1 MSATAIQHQTTT
13 GNLPNSEELLRLA
26 HRRTVQAT
34 PAEMAAF
41 LQKLL
46 GQQLT
51 AYMTGIANPKAV
63 GKWARGER
71 SPRPPAEA
79 KLREVFQV
87 AVLIS
92 EFDDEET
99 ARAWFMGMNPALDH
113 RAPAW
118 VIANQPDGGDRTMD
132 AARAYLSYG

>member
-1 MSATAIQHQTTT
+1 MSFAGRKQRSLEAAAD
-13 GNLPNSEELLRLA
+13 GEELLRSA
-26 HRRTVQAT
+26 HRSAVQAS
-34 PAEMAAF
+34 PAEMAGF
-41 LQKLL
+41 FQQLL

-51 AYMTGIANPKAV
+51 AYMTGVSNPKAV

-71 SPRPPAEA
+71 TPRPAAEA
-79 KLREVFQV
+79 KLRQAFQI

-92 EFDDEET
+92 ELDDEET

-118 VIANQPDGGDRTMD
+118 VIANHPDGGDRAMN
-132 AARAYLSYG
+132 AALAYLSYG

>member
-1 MSATAIQHQTTT
+1 MTATAIQHQTAVE
-13 GNLPNSEELLRLA
+13 GHPDGEELFRIA
-26 HRRTVQAT
+26 HRRAVQAR

-51 AYMTGIANPKAV
+51 AYMTGIANPKAI

-79 KLREVFQV
+79 KLREAFQV
-87 AVLIS
+87 AVLVS

-118 VIANQPDGGDRTMD
+118 VIANKPDGGDQAMD
-132 AARAYLSYG
+132 AALAYLSYG

>member
-1 MSATAIQHQTTT
+1 MTATAIEQTYA
-13 GNLPNSEELLRLA
+13 NSPPDGQELLRIA
-26 HRRTVQAT
+26 HRRAIQTS

-41 LQKLL
+41 FQNLL

-51 AYMTGIANPKAV
+51 AYMTGVANPKAV

-71 SPRPPAEA
+71 SPRPAAEA
-79 KLREVFQV
+79 RLRQAFQV

-92 EFDDEET
+92 ELDDEET

-118 VIANQPDGGDRTMD
+118 VIANQPDGGDRAMD
-132 AARAYLSYG
+132 AALAYLSYG

>member
-1 MSATAIQHQTTT
+1 MTATAIQRQTTPDDQPD
-13 GNLPNSEELLRLA
+13 GGELFRIA
-26 HRRTVQAT
+26 HRRAVQSS

-41 LQKLL
+41 MQKLL

-51 AYMTGIANPKAV
+51 AYMTGITNPKAV

-79 KLREVFQV
+79 KLREAFQV

-118 VIANQPDGGDRTMD
+118 VIANHSDGGDRAMD
-132 AARAYLSYG
+132 AALAYLSYG

>member
-1 MSATAIQHQTTT
+1 MSAPAIQQQTTAVQQDA
-13 GNLPNSEELLRLA
+13 EELLRIA
-26 HRRTVQAT
+26 HRRAIQAT

-41 LQKLL
+41 FQKLL

-71 SPRPPAEA
+71 APRSPAEA
-79 KLREVFQV
+79 RLRQAFQV
-87 AVLIS
+87 AMLIS
-92 EFDDEET
+92 HLDDEET

-118 VIANQPDGGDRTMD
+118 VIANHPDGGDRAMD
-132 AARAYLSYG
+132 AALAYLSYG

>member
-1 MSATAIQHQTTT
+1 MTATAIQRQTTT
-13 GNLPNSEELLRLA
+13 DDQPDAGELFRIA
-26 HRRTVQAT
+26 HRRAVQAT

-41 LQKLL
+41 MQKLL
-46 GQQLT
+46 GQPLT

-71 SPRPPAEA
+71 SPRLPAEA
-79 KLREVFQV
+79 KLREAFQV

-99 ARAWFMGMNPALDH
+99 ARAWFMGMNPTLDH

-118 VIANQPDGGDRTMD
+118 VIANQSDGGDRAMD
-132 AARAYLSYG
+132 